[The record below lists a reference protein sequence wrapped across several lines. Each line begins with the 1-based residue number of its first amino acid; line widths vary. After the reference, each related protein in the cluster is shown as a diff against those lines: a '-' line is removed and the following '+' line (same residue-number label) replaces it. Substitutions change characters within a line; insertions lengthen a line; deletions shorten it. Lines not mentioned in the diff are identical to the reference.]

1 MNWPGS
7 ASIPS
12 GSSAR
17 PRGSGRK
24 SRRTNATSSSRS
36 PLRRRTLYLGL
47 DGTGAPVRKDAA
59 RGRRGKQPDGS
70 AKTREAK
77 IAAVWSAETP
87 DKDGSPIRD
96 PHSASYN
103 AAIETAASRDTD
115 PIPAPFTRRVLRE
128 SERRRFDQAPRSV
141 ILGDGAAWIWR
152 LADEHFPEAIQVV
165 DIFHAKGHLFDAAK
179 AVYGAGSDLARQWGK
194 QRRDELDQG
203 RISDILAALRDH
215 AGTCEE
221 AKKCIDYIAN
231 NRSRMQYPKFRAMGL
246 CVATG
251 VVEGG
256 CKNVVGSRL
265 KRGGMPLD
273 RQRRQRHHRAA
284 LRHSEQP
291 LRRLLGATRNRRMT
305 EISQICRAP
314 GMQYVAGQKQGCDQ
328 SMLVSL
334 KEIARI
340 SGESAKK
347 PWFVCMVCASY
358 FRLWICIIHHDL
370 QHLLEE
376 IWLLKSLSLCPPPKS
391 PK

>member
-1 MNWPGS
+1 MQE
-7 ASIPS
+7 IV
-12 GSSAR
+12 
-17 PRGSGRK
+17 K
-24 SRRTNATSSSRS
+24 
-36 PLRRRTLYLGL
+36 GL
-47 DGTGAPVRKDAA
+47 VIGVGAGVTVRKDAA

-203 RISDILAALRDH
+203 RISEILAALRDH

-231 NRSRMQYPKFRAMGL
+231 NRSRMQYP
-246 CVATG
+246 
-251 VVEGG
+251 
-256 CKNVVGSRL
+256 
-265 KRGGMPLD
+265 
-273 RQRRQRHHRAA
+273 
-284 LRHSEQP
+284 
-291 LRRLLGATRNRRMT
+291 
-305 EISQICRAP
+305 
-314 GMQYVAGQKQGCDQ
+314 
-328 SMLVSL
+328 
-334 KEIARI
+334 
-340 SGESAKK
+340 
-347 PWFVCMVCASY
+347 
-358 FRLWICIIHHDL
+358 
-370 QHLLEE
+370 
-376 IWLLKSLSLCPPPKS
+376 
-391 PK
+391 